1 MIAPA
6 GVQRRQVMLAC
17 SRPSRT
23 EHAGR
28 GDPSPGG
35 SGGHRTSS
43 RNEAAARISRHPLYA
58 VVQDRLHS
66 GGYVAAAADQIY
78 VAKGSIVGS
87 IGVRMDNFGLVGS

>member
-1 MIAPA
+1 
-6 GVQRRQVMLAC
+6 
-17 SRPSRT
+17 
-23 EHAGR
+23 
-28 GDPSPGG
+28 
-35 SGGHRTSS
+35 
-43 RNEAAARISRHPLYA
+43 